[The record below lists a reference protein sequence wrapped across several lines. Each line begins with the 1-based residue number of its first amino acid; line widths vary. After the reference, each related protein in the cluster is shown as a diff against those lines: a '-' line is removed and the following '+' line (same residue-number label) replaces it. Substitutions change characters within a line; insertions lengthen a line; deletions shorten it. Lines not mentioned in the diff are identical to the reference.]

1 MQCTIW
7 ETTFDWISTEMQSEV
22 VSHAMYYTMQCTI
35 WETTFDWIS
44 TEIQSKVVSHAMYY
58 MGDNF

>member
-22 VSHAMYYTMQCTI
+22 VSHAMYY
-35 WETTFDWIS
+35 
-44 TEIQSKVVSHAMYY
+44 